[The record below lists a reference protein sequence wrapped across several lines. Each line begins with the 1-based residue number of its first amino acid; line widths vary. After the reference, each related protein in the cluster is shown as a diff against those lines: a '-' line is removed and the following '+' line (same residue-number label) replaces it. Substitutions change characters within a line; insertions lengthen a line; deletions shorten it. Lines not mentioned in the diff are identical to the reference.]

1 MSVCILYIA
10 SGFIY
15 WILEMQPIHF
25 EKYAFMTPLKYLE
38 FGTLEIVS
46 RLVVSNQ
53 KCYPNSG
60 TN

>member
-1 MSVCILYIA
+1 
-10 SGFIY
+10 
-15 WILEMQPIHF
+15 MQPIHF

-38 FGTLEIVS
+38 FGTLEIVC

-60 TN
+60 KN